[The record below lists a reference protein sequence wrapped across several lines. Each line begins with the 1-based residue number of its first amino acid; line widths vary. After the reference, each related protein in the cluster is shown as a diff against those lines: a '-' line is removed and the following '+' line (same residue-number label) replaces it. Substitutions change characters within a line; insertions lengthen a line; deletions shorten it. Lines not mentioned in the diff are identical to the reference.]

1 MKTRISLTLICIAL
15 LASGARA
22 QTTAAGRTGGAP
34 AKAETSPSLEEAAR
48 LTEEVVK
55 LYAAGKYE
63 EALPSAARVVE
74 LREKELGR
82 TNTLVAGALV
92 NLAAVELKL
101 NRLEEAK
108 GHYRRAASAFEKA
121 GDDAVKPLINALE
134 GQARLEANVYSA
146 VELHKRVLAL
156 KEKAFGPDAL
166 ELARTLFPLGHL
178 NDLLGKRDE
187 AERFFR
193 RFVEVA
199 LNNKAGAVD
208 DVSVAYLRLVCLA
221 DKADKRDEA
230 VDFKL
235 RAEAAFKNV
244 ADKLAPVEGGVI
256 NGKVISKPQPAYP
269 AEAKRARAEGV
280 VEVEMLIDENGT
292 VLSACARGDAH
303 ASLKAASEF
312 AAYNARFT
320 PTLLNGKP
328 VKVRGIITYRF
339 VLR

>member
-1 MKTRISLTLICIAL
+1 LKTRIVLTLICIAL

-22 QTTAAGRTGGAP
+22 QTTAAGRTGAS
-34 AKAETSPSLEEAAR
+34 AKAETSPVLEEAAR

-55 LYAAGKYE
+55 LYAARKYE
-63 EALPSAARVVE
+63 EALPLAERVVE

-82 TNTLVAGALV
+82 AHTLVAGALV
-92 NLAAVELKL
+92 NLAAVELNL
-101 NRLEEAK
+101 NMLEEAK

-121 GDDAVKPLINALE
+121 GDEAVKPLINALE
-134 GQARLEANVYSA
+134 GQARLEPDVYSA

-156 KEKAFGPDAL
+156 KEKAYGPDAP

-178 NDLLGKRDE
+178 NDLLGRRDE
-187 AERFFR
+187 SERYFQ

-199 LNNKAGAVD
+199 SKNKAGAED
-208 DVSVAYLRLVCLA
+208 DVAAAYLRLACLA
-221 DKADKRDEA
+221 DRAGKHDEA
-230 VDFKL
+230 MDFKL

-244 ADKLAPVEGGVI
+244 ADKLAPLEGGVI
-256 NGKVISKPQPAYP
+256 NGKAISKPQPIYP
-269 AEAKRARAEGV
+269 AEAKRASAEGV
-280 VEVEMLIDENGT
+280 VEVEMLIGENGA

-312 AAYNARFT
+312 AAYNALFT
-320 PTLLNGKP
+320 PTLLKGKP